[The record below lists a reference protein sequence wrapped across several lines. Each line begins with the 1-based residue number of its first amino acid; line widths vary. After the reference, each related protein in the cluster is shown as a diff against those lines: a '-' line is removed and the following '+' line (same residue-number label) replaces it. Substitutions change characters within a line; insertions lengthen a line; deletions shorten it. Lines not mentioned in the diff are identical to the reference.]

1 MVIGADMT
9 GVATEARRLET
20 KAEAALESPDPEA
33 TLLGGR
39 AELAAGMAA
48 LENALA
54 RAELGRGTI
63 AVGTAALDN
72 ALARRGLRR
81 PTSETTPAAA
91 PAKAP
96 V

>member
-1 MVIGADMT
+1 VVIGADMT
-9 GVATEARRLET
+9 GVATVARRLEI
-20 KAEAALESPDPEA
+20 KAAALGEA

-39 AELAAGMAA
+39 AEVAAGMAA

-54 RAELGRGTI
+54 RAELGRGMI
-63 AVGTAALDN
+63 PVGTTAPDN

-96 V
+96 E